1 MNFKKWFLSLFAES
15 NRAKCEYNIRKES
28 FYFYWSG
35 GKITILSLD
44 DLLTKHKKNKI
55 RDKDKKIL
63 ISLLNEALYKIN
75 KCLLTKS

>member
-28 FYFYWSG
+28 FYFYWPM
-35 GKITILSLD
+35 GKITILSLN
-44 DLLTKHKKNKI
+44 DLLTKHKRNEI
-55 RDKDKKIL
+55 RDKDKEIL
-63 ISLLNEALYKIN
+63 IFLLKDALYEIN

>member
-28 FYFYWSG
+28 FYFYWPR

-44 DLLTKHKKNKI
+44 DLLTKHKRNKI

-63 ISLLNEALYKIN
+63 ISLLKEALGRIN
-75 KCLLTKS
+75 KTLKKL